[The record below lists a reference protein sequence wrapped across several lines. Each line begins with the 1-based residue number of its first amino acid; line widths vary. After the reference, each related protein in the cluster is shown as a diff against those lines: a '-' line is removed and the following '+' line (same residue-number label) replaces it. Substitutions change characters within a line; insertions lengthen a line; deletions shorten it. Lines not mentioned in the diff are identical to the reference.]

1 MKAPIVEI
9 FSSFQGEGL
18 WIGRRQIFV
27 RFAGCNLDCNY
38 CDTSVSKST
47 NSGVLMSVDE
57 VFEKIEELKTP
68 DLHSISFTGGEP
80 LLYADFIN
88 ELSNKLHN
96 KLLDNLSNFED
107 MFNIKIMIET
117 NGTLPDSLSKIKKID
132 CVSLD
137 IKLKE
142 HIGQKWED
150 NIFENE
156 LATLKLMIER
166 KIYTYCKLVVSPF
179 TDLSTIKNIG
189 KELTNIIES
198 NNYGN
203 EKNIEIPI
211 ILQPASPI
219 EQWKHETDLLFKF
232 SETMGKYME
241 VLTIPQTHKFL
252 NIE

>member
-27 RFAGCNLDCNY
+27 RFVGCNLACNY
-38 CDTSVSKST
+38 CDTSISQST
-47 NSGVLMSVDE
+47 DIGVLMSVDE
-57 VFEKIEELKTP
+57 VIKKIEELKTS

-88 ELSNKLHN
+88 ELSDKLCQP
-96 KLLDNLSNFED
+96 DD
-107 MFNIKIMIET
+107 RFNIKIMIET

-142 HIGQKWED
+142 HLNQKWE
-150 NIFENE
+150 NSIFENE
-156 LATLKLMIER
+156 LDSLKLMI
-166 KIYTYCKLVVSPF
+166 KFKKNVYCKLVVSP
-179 TDLSTIKNIG
+179 STTISSIETVGKKLANISYNFNVSNEFDRKN
-189 KELTNIIES
+189 NIT
-198 NNYGN
+198 
-203 EKNIEIPI
+203 IPI
-211 ILQPASPI
+211 ILQPVSPI
-219 EQWKHETDLLFKF
+219 EKWKNRTDLLFKF
-232 SETMGKYME
+232 SEAMGQYMN
-241 VLTIPQTHKFL
+241 VSVIPQTHKFL